1 MTYLHQTLSE
11 QLRIGEHEIERR
23 KVYMDFTEDDVKA
36 LKEASPWVRPL
47 VPSLVEQFYVLQT
60 AIPEISLIIGDRET
74 LGNLHSS
81 MNKYILDLFSGVY
94 DSDYVDTRLRIG
106 KVHQR
111 IGVSPKLYLS
121 GINQLQ
127 LLLEDMID
135 DNAELQGVD
144 ERLLKRA
151 VRKLL
156 YFDNQFVFDT
166 YIAALK
172 SEVETVN
179 KQLEAYASRLE
190 MQVAQ
195 RTKELTELSLR
206 DPMTNLYNQRA
217 FYDQLEKGGA
227 LAQRTDGVFS
237 ILYLDVNKFKAVNDN
252 YGHKMGDE
260 VLKAVA
266 KAIDATV
273 RKSETAARYGGDEFC
288 VLLPNTKAE
297 NLPAYC
303 QRLFVEFDKIKP
315 LDVTLSVGG
324 AEVSPEKGFD
334 IESLIVRADKQ
345 MYRAKKRA
353 HQSGEHELVLETD
366 LD

>member
-23 KVYMDFTEDDVKA
+23 KIYMGFTDEDVKA
-36 LKEASPWVRPL
+36 LKDALPWVEPL
-47 VPSLVEQFYVLQT
+47 VPDLVDQFYVLQT
-60 AIPEISLIIGDRET
+60 AIPEISLVIGDRET
-74 LGNLHSS
+74 LSNLHSS
-81 MNKYILDLFSGVY
+81 MNQYILDLFSGQY
-94 DSDYVDTRLRIG
+94 HFDYVDKRLRIG

-127 LLLEDMID
+127 LLLEDLID
-135 DNAELQGVD
+135 DNAEFQGID
-144 ERLLKRA
+144 GRLLKRA

-166 YIAALK
+166 YIAALQ
-172 SEVETVN
+172 SEVEAVN
-179 KQLEAYASRLE
+179 TQLEAYASRLE

-195 RTKELTELSLR
+195 RTKELTELSMR

-227 LAQRTDGVFS
+227 LAERNNGFFCV
-237 ILYLDVNKFKAVNDN
+237 LYLDVNHFKTVNDT
-252 YGHKMGDE
+252 YGHKMGDQ
-260 VLKAVA
+260 VLIAVA
-266 KAIDATV
+266 MAINETV

-288 VLLPNTKAE
+288 IILPSTKVE
-297 NLPAYC
+297 NLAFYC
-303 QRLFVEFDKIKP
+303 ERLFAEFDKLKP

-324 AEVSPEKGFD
+324 AEVSPQSGYDVEA
-334 IESLIVRADKQ
+334 LIVRADKQ
-345 MYRAKKRA
+345 MYLAKKRA
-353 HQSGEHELVLETD
+353 HESKTHELMVEV
-366 LD
+366 